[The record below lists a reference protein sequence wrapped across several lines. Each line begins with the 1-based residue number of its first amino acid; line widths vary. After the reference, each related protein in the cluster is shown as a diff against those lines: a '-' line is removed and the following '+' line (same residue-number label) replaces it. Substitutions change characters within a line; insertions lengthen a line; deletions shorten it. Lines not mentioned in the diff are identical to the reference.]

1 MKAIPS
7 RKEVLNILKQLKV
20 PNDIIKHSIAVCEKS
35 LKIARR
41 IRSEGHVVNL
51 SILEAGTLL
60 HDVGRIKTNGILHG
74 VVGGQILRKLGICEE
89 VARIVETHVLG
100 GVSPREGKNLGFP
113 SGDFRPKTVEE
124 KICCYAD
131 KLTKGSV
138 YVTLEER
145 FGYWMQK
152 YGNTPVIMKSL
163 ENARRIE
170 KHIKQLMGES

>member
-1 MKAIPS
+1 MKSPPS
-7 RKEVLNILKQLKV
+7 RAEALRILRQLNV
-20 PNDIIKHSIAVCEKS
+20 SRSIIKHSIAVCERS
-35 LKIARR
+35 LEIARV
-41 IRSEGHVVNL
+41 IESNGHKVNL
-51 SILEAGTLL
+51 SILEAGALL

-100 GVSPREGKNLGFP
+100 GISPREGKNLGFP

-152 YGNTPVIMKSL
+152 YGNTPEIMKSL
-163 ENARRIE
+163 KHARRIE
-170 KHIKQLMGES
+170 KYIKQLMGES

>member
-1 MKAIPS
+1 MKSPPS
-7 RKEVLNILKQLKV
+7 RAEALRILRQLNV
-20 PNDIIKHSIAVCEKS
+20 SRSIIKHSIAVCERS
-35 LKIARR
+35 LEIARV
-41 IRSEGHVVNL
+41 IESNGHKVDL
-51 SILEAGTLL
+51 SILEAGALL

-100 GVSPREGKNLGFP
+100 GISPREGKNLGFP

-145 FGYWMQK
+145 FAYWIQK
-152 YGNTPVIMKSL
+152 YGNTPEIMKSL
-163 ENARRIE
+163 KHARQIE